1 MKPIKLKYKLPADK
15 DDVDKCVGN
24 MPEIVQ
30 GWRPISATIQPISA
44 AIHGTG
50 IEYSDKRSNH
60 VCFSQLRLIMK

>member
-1 MKPIKLKYKLPADK
+1 MKPIKLKYKLPADN

-30 GWRPISATIQPISA
+30 GWRPISATSQPISA

-50 IEYSDKRSNH
+50 IE
-60 VCFSQLRLIMK
+60 